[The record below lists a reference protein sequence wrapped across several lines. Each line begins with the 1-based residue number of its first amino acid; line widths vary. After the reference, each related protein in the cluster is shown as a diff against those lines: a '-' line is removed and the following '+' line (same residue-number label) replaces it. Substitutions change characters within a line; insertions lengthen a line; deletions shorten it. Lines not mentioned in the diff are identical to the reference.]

1 LSRFKKSFQDEEKLA
16 KKFDIR
22 NRTGYRVQILA
33 NKMILWSSRTYA
45 RKFNVGVQEWRVLRT
60 AKIIC
65 DYSLMDKGNVSRA
78 VKRLVNDGC
87 LKERPDKTDRRSTVL
102 VLTPKGYDL
111 YSRIKK
117 VSDAREKQFMTSL
130 SGAEQKALP
139 KILTNLEGVI
149 EDLLQESEKV

>member
-1 LSRFKKSFQDEEKLA
+1 LA

-45 RKFNVGVQEWRVLRT
+45 RKFNVGVQEWRVLSILAREGEGT